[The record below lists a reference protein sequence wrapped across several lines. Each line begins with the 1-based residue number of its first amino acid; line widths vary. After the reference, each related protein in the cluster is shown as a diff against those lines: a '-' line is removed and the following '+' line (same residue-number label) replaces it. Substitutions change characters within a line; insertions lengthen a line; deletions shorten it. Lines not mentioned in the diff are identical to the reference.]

1 MRLLLDTQIV
11 LWQQN
16 GSLKR
21 LGRAT
26 EAIRAADELLV
37 SPISFMEMGIKIS
50 VGKLR
55 VPGDLRRHVL
65 DSGARMLALAPEHGL
80 GVAALPLHHRDPFDR
95 VLISQAKR
103 ERLTILTSDRE
114 FQLYDV
120 PVVLAGS

>member
-1 MRLLLDTQIV
+1 VRFLLDTQIV
-11 LWQQN
+11 LWQQA
-16 GSLKR
+16 GSLNR

-26 EAIRAADELLV
+26 EAIEAAEELLV
-37 SPISFMEMGIKIS
+37 SPVLFMEVGIKVS

-55 VPGDLRRHVL
+55 VPGNLRRHVL

-103 ERLTILTSDRE
+103 ERLTILTSDRA

-120 PVVLAGS
+120 PVVLAGP